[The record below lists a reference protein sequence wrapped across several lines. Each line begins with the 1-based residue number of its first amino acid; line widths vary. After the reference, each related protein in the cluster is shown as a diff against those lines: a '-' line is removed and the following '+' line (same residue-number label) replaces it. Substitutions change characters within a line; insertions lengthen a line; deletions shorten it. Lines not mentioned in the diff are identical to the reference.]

1 VRHRGPTNRRVEVTL
16 PWGLTLVIDSQDTI
30 GIALWQLGIYDL
42 ALSECAW
49 RLLEPGETALDV
61 GGNIG
66 YMSCLLAAR
75 SGPSG
80 CVHTF
85 EPHPL
90 LKKRLEAQIAR
101 WPTSIAA
108 SVVTHGLAL
117 SDRIGTAFLAEPSE
131 FSSNCGT
138 ATLQP
143 NDSERGHTVA
153 TITLDSLPVADSPVG
168 LMKVDV
174 EGHELSVF
182 QGGAKTLRSGRIR
195 DLVFEEH
202 SGKSS
207 PACTFLQ
214 DCGYTLFQIERRFVG
229 PILAE
234 PGSPCSTP
242 WNASNYLAT
251 RDPIRALQKM
261 SPFGWQVLKSR

>member
-1 VRHRGPTNRRVEVTL
+1 MRDRSPTSRWVEVTL
-16 PWGLTLVIDSQDTI
+16 PWGLTMVIESQDTI
-30 GIALWQLGIYDL
+30 GRALWQLGIYDL

-80 CVHTF
+80 FIHTF

-90 LKKRLEAQIAR
+90 LKKRLESQIAR
-101 WPTSIAA
+101 WPTSISA
-108 SVVTHGLAL
+108 SVVAHGLAL
-117 SDRIGTAFLAEPSE
+117 SDSVRTAFLTEPSE
-131 FSSNCGT
+131 FSTNCGT

-143 NDSERGHTVA
+143 NDSKRGHTVE
-153 TITLDSLPVADSPVG
+153 TTTLDSLPVSDSPVG

-174 EGHELSVF
+174 EGHELAVF
-182 QGGAKTLRSGRIR
+182 QGGSKALRAGRIR
-195 DLVFEEH
+195 DIVFEEH

-207 PACTFLQ
+207 PACTFLK

-234 PGSPCSTP
+234 PGSSYSTP

-261 SPFGWQVLKSR
+261 SPFGWQVLKSH